1 MYPGISGNTQGDKK
15 LTIPA
20 PKAKKISNIYPV
32 FLIAADIPAILVIN
46 ASLSFIFALPL
57 LEEHSKPQS
66 KYF

>member
-46 ASLSFIFALPL
+46 ASLSFIFAFFLSFFFDNL
-57 LEEHSKPQS
+57 
-66 KYF
+66 FITTA